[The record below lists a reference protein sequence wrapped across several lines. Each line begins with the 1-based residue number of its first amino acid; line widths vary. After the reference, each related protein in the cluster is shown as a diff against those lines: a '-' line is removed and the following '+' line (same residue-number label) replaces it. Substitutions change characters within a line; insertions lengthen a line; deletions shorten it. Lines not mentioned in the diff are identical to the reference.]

1 MDDEKQIR
9 WVGSAY
15 NDLLAFPK
23 DARKEAGF
31 QLGKVQAGLEP
42 DDWKPFDEVGAGTRE
57 IRIREASGIYRV
69 MYVAKFA
76 EAVYVLHCFQKKTQ
90 STSKQDKA
98 IAAARFRAAANA
110 RKEKNEDRHRNPPCD
125 KTGSEPLPG
134 IGFYTGRGQTS
145 AGCVAQTDQ

>member
-42 DDWKPFDEVGAGTRE
+42 TDWKPFDDVGAGIRE
-57 IRIREASGIYRV
+57 IRIREATGIYRV
-69 MYVAKFA
+69 MYLAKFA
-76 EAVYVLHCFQKKTQ
+76 EAIYVLHCFRKKTQ
-90 STSKQDKA
+90 ATSKQDKA
-98 IAAARFRAAANA
+98 IAAARYRAVV
-110 RKEKNEDRHRNPPCD
+110 
-125 KTGSEPLPG
+125 
-134 IGFYTGRGQTS
+134 I
-145 AGCVAQTDQ
+145 AGNKKK